1 MIVNE
6 EEEANTDNLPVTW
19 PRLRPSHPLGRRSLD
34 MEEEVVIVVL
44 PTYIRVLLM
53 VSFIVAPLGSKRL
66 EVVDYLVVPE
76 DLKVDD
82 VPSAAAAAIH
92 LLHRH
97 LHVGLRSR
105 RGEQQK
111 VVASLSDPEAPQA
124 VERIVDHYF

>member
-44 PTYIRVLLM
+44 PTYIRV
-53 VSFIVAPLGSKRL
+53 
-66 EVVDYLVVPE
+66 LVVPE